1 MSIKPEELKQ
11 SLYISRENFQRAQS
25 LEDEYA
31 MHKCYIS
38 KNFVAFGR
46 DDFVALQAIPDTHR
60 VVSVELLEKVRR
72 ILDHEGIGETAS
84 QLRAIIEDKP

>member
-11 SLYISRENFQRAQS
+11 SMYISRENFAKVQS
-25 LEDEYA
+25 LKDEYA

-38 KNFVAFGR
+38 KNFVAFGS

-60 VVSVELLEKVRR
+60 VVSVELLRLAHSWLSVYVPAE
-72 ILDHEGIGETAS
+72 LDEE
-84 QLRAIIEDKP
+84 LRAIIEDKP